1 MLAPGGLPATH
12 LWNGCASLA
21 AWGDGG
27 AERGGREPGV
37 LARVTGQRHGVVCE
51 ATMTNV
57 AIYLFD
63 EVEVL
68 DFAGPFEVFSTASRL
83 RVRAG
88 GPPVF
93 RVFTVADRARS
104 VRARGGLMV
113 NAEFGLD
120 DHPRP
125 DLLII
130 PGGDVTDELPRA
142 DIVEWIAR
150 TAAASRLTA
159 SVCTGALL
167 LAQAGLLND
176 SRATTHWEDLEQLRR
191 DFPAVRVEGGT
202 RWIDAGKIVTSA
214 GISAGIDMS
223 LHLVRRLADQ
233 DLATRTARQMDFTW
247 EDRGS

>member
-1 MLAPGGLPATH
+1 
-12 LWNGCASLA
+12 
-21 AWGDGG
+21 
-27 AERGGREPGV
+27 
-37 LARVTGQRHGVVCE
+37 
-51 ATMTNV
+51 MTNV

-83 RVRAG
+83 QMRAG
-88 GPPVF
+88 KPPGF
-93 RVFTVADRARS
+93 RVFTVADRVRP

-113 NAEFGLD
+113 IPEFAIA

-125 DLLII
+125 DLLVI
-130 PGGDVTDELPRA
+130 PGGEVTDELARA

-150 TAAASRLTA
+150 TAATSRLTA

-167 LAQAGLLND
+167 LGQAGLLND

-191 DFPAVRVEGGT
+191 DFPAVRVESGM
-202 RWIDAGKIVTSA
+202 RWIDAGTIVTSA

-223 LHLVRRLADQ
+223 LHLVRRLADEE
-233 DLATRTARQMDFTW
+233 LAKLTARQMDFAW
-247 EDRGS
+247 EDRGA